1 ASGPPYSAQPASGA
15 PYPTQPPPIK
25 RTPSEQT
32 APLPSPPIIIQ
43 VTSPVPGQIVMSGGG
58 VTVHRFDTAQEYNCS
73 NGIKWIER
81 IFSDCVDTEL
91 KLLGFIIG
99 IISLLLWLVPLFPQ
113 LLQNYKTKKCDGLS
127 LVFLFFW
134 LVGDTCNMLGA
145 VLTNQTPIQKIIGV
159 YYIFQD
165 LVLWAQYGYY
175 TKLYP
180 NLRSQRSSTIVVPCL
195 ALTSVGS
202 FCLLSRNDQT
212 RTIRSAPG
220 ASLLHNSLLDHALKM
235 WPIFESYTDMAGY
248 IIGSIAALCY
258 FGGRIPQIIKN
269 YRRKS
274 CEGLS
279 LLMFYII
286 VAANLTYGVS
296 VLLATTDWLFLVRH
310 LPWLAGSLGC
320 VLFDI
325 VVISQYYYYF
335 NQKNRESEDIE
346 REGLLENSDHVDID

>member
-1 ASGPPYSAQPASGA
+1 M
-15 PYPTQPPPIK
+15 TN
-25 RTPSEQT
+25 
-32 APLPSPPIIIQ
+32 
-43 VTSPVPGQIVMSGGG
+43 GG
-58 VTVHRFDTAQEYNCS
+58 VTIHRFDTAEPYNCS

-134 LVGDTCNMLGA
+134 LAGDTCNMLGA
-145 VLTNQTPIQKIIGV
+145 ILTNQTPIQKIIGV

-165 LVLWAQYGYY
+165 LTLWAQYGYY
-175 TKLYP
+175 TKIYP
-180 NLRSQRSSTIVVPCL
+180 TLGSQRSSTIVVPCL
-195 ALTSVGS
+195 ALTSFGS
-202 FCLLSRNDQT
+202 LCVLSSDRRT
-212 RTIRSAPG
+212 RAVRSAPG
-220 ASLLHNSLLDHALKM
+220 AGLVENLSLDHMLKM
-235 WPIFESYTDMAGY
+235 WPIFESYSDMAGY

-269 YRRKS
+269 YQRKS

-286 VAANLTYGVS
+286 VAANTTYGIS
-296 VLLATTDWLFLVRH
+296 VLLATTDWLFFVR
-310 LPWLAGSLGC
+310 
-320 VLFDI
+320 
-325 VVISQYYYYF
+325 
-335 NQKNRESEDIE
+335 
-346 REGLLENSDHVDID
+346 

>member
-1 ASGPPYSAQPASGA
+1 MS
-15 PYPTQPPPIK
+15 
-25 RTPSEQT
+25 
-32 APLPSPPIIIQ
+32 
-43 VTSPVPGQIVMSGGG
+43 SGGI
-58 VTVHRFDTAQEYNCS
+58 VTHRFESQVYNCS
-73 NGIKWIER
+73 EGIQWIER

-99 IISLLLWLVPLFPQ
+99 VISLLLWLVPLFPQ

-134 LVGDTCNMLGA
+134 LAGDTCNMLGA
-145 VLTNQTPIQKIIGV
+145 ILTNQTPIQKIIGV
-159 YYIFQD
+159 YYIIQD

-175 TKLYP
+175 TKIYHTM
-180 NLRSQRSSTIVVPCL
+180 RTQRSSTIVVPCL
-195 ALTSVGS
+195 ALSSFGS
-202 FCLLSRNDQT
+202 FCLFSNQPHVRAA
-212 RTIRSAPG
+212 RSIPSTG
-220 ASLLHNSLLDHALKM
+220 WEKSLYLDKALQM

-248 IIGSIAALCY
+248 IIGSMAALCY

-269 YRRKS
+269 YQRKS

-286 VAANLTYGVS
+286 VAANLTYGLS
-296 VLLATTDWLFLVRH
+296 VLLATTDWLFFVRH

-325 VVISQYYYYF
+325 VVISQYYYYT
-335 NQKNRESEDIE
+335 NAKSRDQDEIE
-346 REGLLENSDHVDID
+346 RHGLLENADGDD

>member
-1 ASGPPYSAQPASGA
+1 MLKSSVDLELFAMSYGGIV
-15 PYPTQPPPIK
+15 TQ
-25 RTPSEQT
+25 RFES
-32 APLPSPPIIIQ
+32 
-43 VTSPVPGQIVMSGGG
+43 VP
-58 VTVHRFDTAQEYNCS
+58 YNCS

-134 LVGDTCNMLGA
+134 LAGDTCNMLGA
-145 VLTNQTPIQKIIGV
+145 ILTNQTPIQKIIGV
-159 YYIFQD
+159 YYIIQD
-165 LVLWAQYGYY
+165 LALWGQYGYY
-175 TKLYP
+175 TKVYP
-180 NLRSQRSSTIVVPCL
+180 NLGSPRRSTIVVPCI
-195 ALTSVGS
+195 ALSSLGS
-202 FCLLSRNDQT
+202 LCLLSNNTPRRLKRQNEFME
-212 RTIRSAPG
+212 A
-220 ASLLHNSLLDHALKM
+220 ALKM
-235 WPIFESYTDMAGY
+235 WPIFESYSDMAGY

-269 YRRKS
+269 YQRKS

-296 VLLATTDWLFLVRH
+296 VLLATVDWLFFVRH

-325 VVISQYYYYF
+325 VVISQYYYYT
-335 NQKNRESEDIE
+335 NAKNRESEDIE
-346 REGLLENSDHVDID
+346 REGLLNEEEHED